1 MEFRLEKREQY
12 DRDKSSRGLR
22 GDTDC
27 FAAAGTEAEGGNIH
41 GIQTGGAEGPGA
53 AGHTTSTTK
62 KQRERTGRGGVF
74 CFLFLFVFCFSSP
87 L

>member
-27 FAAAGTEAEGGNIH
+27 FAAAGTEVEGGNIH

-53 AGHTTSTTK
+53 A
-62 KQRERTGRGGVF
+62 
-74 CFLFLFVFCFSSP
+74 
-87 L
+87 